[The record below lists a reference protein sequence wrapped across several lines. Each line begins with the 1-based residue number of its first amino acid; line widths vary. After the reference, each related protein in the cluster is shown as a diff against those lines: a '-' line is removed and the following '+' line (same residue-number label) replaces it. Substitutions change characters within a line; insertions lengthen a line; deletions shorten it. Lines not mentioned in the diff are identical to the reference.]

1 MSGPG
6 SPPNEMSASHTLE
19 RKKGEQRGLDTDTW
33 AILKLKNSAL
43 GMPQSIIVEGSV
55 KCVICSGY
63 SMDRLVCDDC
73 RDAVKLIRGAGNM
86 EVLKELVEFA
96 SQPGN
101 LTLFQMLTDEALGE
115 IMLKRIREARDG

>member
-1 MSGPG
+1 MSDPD
-6 SPPNEMSASHTLE
+6 PTRSASHTLE
-19 RKKGEQRGLDTDTW
+19 RKKSEQRGLSSDTW
-33 AILKLKNSAL
+33 AILKLKNSAS
-43 GMPQSIIVEGSV
+43 GMPQSIVVEGSV

-63 SMDRLVCDDC
+63 SMDLLVCDDC

-86 EVLKELVEFA
+86 EVLKGLVEFA

-101 LTLFQMLTDEALGE
+101 LTLFQMLTDEAVAE